1 MLRGGSSYTRL
12 LMREHS
18 KYNPPPGGGVS
29 FDQLAERL
37 ESYDELVE
45 LSVFVLRRTC
55 RALCVCLKT
64 QDALAELS
72 LAELIES
79 VES

>member
-1 MLRGGSSYTRL
+1 MSHTSRAISGLPGSHRQ
-12 LMREHS
+12 
-18 KYNPPPGGGVS
+18 
-29 FDQLAERL
+29 DALAERL